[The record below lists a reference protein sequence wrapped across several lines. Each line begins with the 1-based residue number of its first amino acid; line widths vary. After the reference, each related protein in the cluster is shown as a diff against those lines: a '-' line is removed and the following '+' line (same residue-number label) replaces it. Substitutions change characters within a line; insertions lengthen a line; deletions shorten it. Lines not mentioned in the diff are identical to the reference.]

1 MVLLYDKNSMNL
13 IEEKIDD
20 IIFEADKMLD
30 DIKKFNKMVMPPE
43 LIFQFYDKEN
53 FFNKNELGEILNLY
67 GKMVSKGEWKDYAF
81 YINKNL
87 ISFDIYRRSS
97 EKPLLQIIK
106 ILKGKKDFKY
116 QVKDLH
122 GKIIKNTNELKSAVS
137 FLQKRNL
144 KVIK

>member
-1 MVLLYDKNSMNL
+1 MFSYKLIINKN
-13 IEEKIDD
+13 IVD
-20 IIFEADKMLD
+20 
-30 DIKKFNKMVMPPE
+30 
-43 LIFQFYDKEN
+43 EN

-106 ILKGKKDFKY
+106 ILKGKKEFKY
-116 QVKDLH
+116 QVKNQH
-122 GKIIKNTNELKSAVS
+122 GKIIKNTNQLKSAVS

-144 KVIK
+144 KLIK

>member
-1 MVLLYDKNSMNL
+1 MFRYKLIKNKE
-13 IEEKIDD
+13 I
-20 IIFEADKMLD
+20 AR
-30 DIKKFNKMVMPPE
+30 
-43 LIFQFYDKEN
+43 EN

-116 QVKDLH
+116 KVKDQH

>member
-1 MVLLYDKNSMNL
+1 MFRYKLIKNK
-13 IEEKIDD
+13 EIDR
-20 IIFEADKMLD
+20 
-30 DIKKFNKMVMPPE
+30 
-43 LIFQFYDKEN
+43 EN

-116 QVKDLH
+116 KLKTNTVKL
-122 GKIIKNTNELKSAVS
+122 
-137 FLQKRNL
+137 
-144 KVIK
+144 